1 MTIAKRDAFPITAL
15 PIGWQDGTDEHQ
27 QLLVNPSDN
36 RLVNGRCRTS
46 CCAVR
51 HEASVSHPS
60 PIEVVAALD
69 RAWQAIRVRHEG
81 VPPVVLL
88 LGPCPTRRGAKRR
101 TRGHFLPFAWSLR
114 GLPTRAFSTPDP
126 PQSDIGGEDGIPD
139 GCPSPETILRDAV
152 RLRNELFSVR
162 PEVFIATELLADG
175 AAGVFGVLLHEAA
188 HAIAATR
195 DIKDTSRQGRYH
207 NSRFKLIAEEV
218 GLAGTRDPE
227 IGWSLTALTA
237 TTALNYMPILEK
249 LDDALGGLSGLPDR
263 AAAARSMARCAA
275 AASVSRSL
283 AGTDSSSSLAPSC
296 APYAPCRPVTHPVV
310 ARDKPFD
317 VARREN
323 G

>member
-1 MTIAKRDAFPITAL
+1 
-15 PIGWQDGTDEHQ
+15 
-27 QLLVNPSDN
+27 LLVNPSDN

-51 HEASVSHPS
+51 HEASVSHLS
-60 PIEVVAALD
+60 PPEVVAALD
-69 RAWQAIRVRHEG
+69 RAWQAIRVRHEDL
-81 VPPVVLL
+81 PPVVLL

-114 GLPTRAFSTPDP
+114 GLPTRAFSTPDA
-126 PQSDIGGEDGIPD
+126 PQRGDMGGEDGVPD
-139 GCPSPETILRDAV
+139 GHPSPETILRDAV

-227 IGWSLTALTA
+227 IGWSLTALNT
-237 TTALNYMPILEK
+237 TTARDYMPTLETI
-249 LDDALGGLSGLPDR
+249 DDALGGLSGLPDR
-263 AAAARSMARCAA
+263 AAVAAVNGPVCGCGQWLPIARRHRL
-275 AASVSRSL
+275 VVV
-283 AGTDSSSSLAPSC
+283 AGTVMCTECAMRPGDASS
-296 APYAPCRPVTHPVV
+296 
-310 ARDKPFD
+310 
-317 VARREN
+317 RRAD
-323 G
+323 